1 MREVD
6 DLLPSVALVKARRR
20 KWTVAAQS
28 AADLRRRKGTT
39 RSTTSRSSR
48 EDIRLE
54 VIVENMNAENGGV
67 EISSREEDTVSDTTQ
82 SSDDG
87 GNILRL
93 QDRLEAQR

>member
-20 KWTVAAQS
+20 KWTAQS

-39 RSTTSRSSR
+39 KSTTSRSGGD
-48 EDIRLE
+48 DIRLE
-54 VIVENMNAENGGV
+54 VVVGNINAENGGV

-87 GNILRL
+87 GNFLLL

>member
-6 DLLPSVALVKARRR
+6 DLLPSVALVKARTS

-28 AADLRRRKGTT
+28 VADLRHRKGTT

-48 EDIRLE
+48 EDIRLA
-54 VIVENMNAENGGV
+54 VIVENINAENGGV
-67 EISSREEDTVSDTTQ
+67 EILPLEEDTVSDTTQ